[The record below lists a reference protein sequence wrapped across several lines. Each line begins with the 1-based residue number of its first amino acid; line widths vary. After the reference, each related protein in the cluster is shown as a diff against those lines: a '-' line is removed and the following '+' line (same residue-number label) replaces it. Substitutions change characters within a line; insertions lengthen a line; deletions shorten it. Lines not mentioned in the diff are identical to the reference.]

1 MNGNIKM
8 ISRSLFV
15 ESKKLRIFDMDDTLI
30 TTTSYIYVDNEKSGK
45 QFKLTPGEYAVY
57 TAKDGDV
64 FDYSDFQKI
73 QNPKIIKGYFE
84 LLRRMASMG
93 GKDRGVYILTARGA
107 YKPIHKFIKDS
118 GIRGVYVVAL
128 GDANPEKKADWIE
141 QQIKDEGY
149 DDVFF
154 VDDSQKNIDAVKK
167 RLRAY
172 PNVKQKIQV
181 VKHSGSTNEN
191 VTIKLMHIL

>member
-1 MNGNIKM
+1 MP

-15 ESKKLRIFDMDDTLI
+15 ESKKLRVFDMDDTLI

-45 QFKLTPGEYAVY
+45 KFKLTPGEYAVY

-128 GDANPEKKADWIE
+128 GDSNPEKKADWIE
-141 QQIKDEGY
+141 NKVKDEGY

-154 VDDSQKNIDAVKK
+154 VDDSPKNIEAVKK
-167 RLRAY
+167 RLKKY
-172 PNVKQKIQV
+172 PNVKQKIQI
-181 VKHSGSTNEN
+181 VKHSGDKNESIG
-191 VTIKLMHIL
+191 IKLMNIL